1 MRKNWKY
8 VGAIVGTVIGIL
20 CAWNIGYFGAF
31 WVDSPVPFA
40 IIGYATGALLD
51 DGKPA

>member
-8 VGAIVGTVIGIL
+8 IGAILGAVIGIL
-20 CAWNIGYFGAF
+20 CAWNADHFMAF
-31 WVDSPVPFA
+31 WVDSPVPLA